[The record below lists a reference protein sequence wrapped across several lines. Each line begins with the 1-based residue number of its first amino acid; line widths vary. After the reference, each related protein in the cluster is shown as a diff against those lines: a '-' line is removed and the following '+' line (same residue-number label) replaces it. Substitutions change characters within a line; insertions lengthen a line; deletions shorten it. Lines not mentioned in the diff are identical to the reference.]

1 MSARFASMLA
11 LVVSAAA
18 VIASAPV
25 TSSASRTV
33 VRDATCVTT
42 PPNGHAPGIV
52 ADRAVWARHGN
63 GILAAVLRR
72 DGTLVTNPQGGY
84 KMLWFARNCVAGHL
98 RVKYQRIDQPSSTI
112 LARARYFDGYN
123 VQPNATMSQMSF
135 EAGCWRITG
144 TLRNK
149 PLTFV
154 VRVVIGSG

>member
-1 MSARFASMLA
+1 MSVRLASMLA
-11 LVVSAAA
+11 VVVSAAA
-18 VIASAPV
+18 VIASVPA
-25 TSSASRTV
+25 SSSGSRTD

-63 GILAAVLRR
+63 GILAAALRR
-72 DGTLVTNPQGGY
+72 DGTVVTNPQGGY
-84 KMLWFARNCVAGHL
+84 KMLWFARKGVAAHL
-98 RVKYQRIDQPSSTI
+98 RVVYQRIDQRSYPA
-112 LARARYFDGYN
+112 LARAGYFAGYN

-144 TLRNK
+144 TLRNR

-154 VRVVIGSG
+154 VRAVLGSG